1 MEPVTLV
8 LRSRRQKRAAAVQ
21 KLQHLVPALLLLTN
35 GWTALTGHAKGAE
48 LAIAL
53 LEIASGTL
61 FVVAA
66 VRGIRSAVRGRAAAH
81 THTHHGM
88 DWADVFAAA
97 VVFAETVERYHRT
110 GHIVRPFVL
119 QIFLLLAMAVFHDR
133 IIGFAEQRR
142 ALRISDDGIKVGGR
156 PFWRRFHARW
166 DAIRAIDVSDR
177 FATVVTSKGRSKR
190 IDLQDLENASAVRS
204 ALAGARARLQALNQ
218 PEG

>member
-66 VRGIRSAVRGRAAAH
+66 VRGIRRAVREGNH
-81 THTHHGM
+81 EQSHHGI

-119 QIFLLLAMAVFHDR
+119 QILLLLAMAVGHDR

-156 PFWRRFHARW
+156 PFRRRFHAGW
-166 DAIRAIDVSDR
+166 DAIRAINVSDR
-177 FATVVTSKGRSKR
+177 FATIVTSRGRSKR
-190 IDLQDLENASAVRS
+190 IDLHDLENAGAVRS
-204 ALAGARARLQALNQ
+204 ALAGARARLQASNQ